1 MKNKERLW
9 RFVDQMKMSR
19 QWILVIEDIDW
30 KMKRRVDTMM
40 DLVKEQGNL

>member
-1 MKNKERLW
+1 MKNKEGLW

-19 QWILVIEDIDW
+19 QWILAIEDIDW